1 MRVAVTG
8 GTGFIG
14 RALVRAL
21 LDRGDEVRVVTRRR
35 GKLNLEHPN
44 LTESTWEELSGRPGL
59 LEETDAIV
67 NLAGETINRRWTKS
81 AKDRVLKSRLDA
93 AGAVADWVL
102 AMRNKPVV
110 VNASGISYYGMSET
124 ETFDERSPGRVTD
137 FLSAVV
143 KEWEEAADRIPARRL
158 VKLRVGLVLGA
169 DGGAFPLM
177 VLPYRLFV
185 GGRVG
190 SGRQWI
196 SWIHI
201 EDMTRLILFCID
213 NDAVSGP
220 VNASAPEP
228 VTNDRFGRAVAAA
241 LGRPHWFPVP
251 AALMRL
257 VFGELSVLLLTGQR
271 ALPNAALEAGFTFRY
286 PTIDEAVR
294 QLLGRPSTR
303 T

>member
-14 RALVRAL
+14 SALVKAL
-21 LDRGDEVRVVTRRR
+21 LERGDEVLVITRKR
-35 GKLNLEHPN
+35 GKLRMKHPLLNEWTWDELNEQPERLE
-44 LTESTWEELSGRPGL
+44 GVDG
-59 LEETDAIV
+59 IV
-67 NLAGETINRRWTKS
+67 NLAGETINQRWTAA

-93 AGAVADWVL
+93 ARAAANWVN
-102 AMRNKPVV
+102 AIKNKPVV
-110 VNASGISYYGMSET
+110 INASGITYYGMSET
-124 ETFDERSPGRVTD
+124 GRYDERSPGRVTD

-143 KEWEEAADRIPARRL
+143 KEWEEAADRIAARRL

-177 VLPYRLFV
+177 ALPYRLFV

-201 EDMTRLILFCID
+201 EDMTRLILFCLD
-213 NDAVSGP
+213 NEQVSGP

-228 VTNDRFGRAVAAA
+228 VTNDRFGRAIASAMR
-241 LGRPHWFPVP
+241 RPHWMPVP
-251 AALMRL
+251 AFMMRL
-257 VFGELSVLLLTGQR
+257 LFGEMSVLLLEGQH
-271 ALPNAALEAGFTFRY
+271 AVPAAALEAGFAFRY
-286 PTIDEAVR
+286 PSIDEAVR
-294 QLLGRPSTR
+294 NLLA
-303 T
+303 

>member
-14 RALVRAL
+14 GALVQAL
-21 LDRGDEVRVVTRRR
+21 LDRGDEVRVVTRKR
-35 GKLNLEHPN
+35 GRLKLRHPN
-44 LTESTWEELSGRPGL
+44 VSESTWEELAARPEQ
-59 LEETDAIV
+59 LEGTDAIV
-67 NLAGETINRRWTKS
+67 NLAGETINQRWTKA

-93 AGAVADWVL
+93 AGAVADWVR
-102 AMRNKPVV
+102 AMRDKPVV

-124 ETFDERSPGRVTD
+124 DTFDERSPGRVTD
-137 FLSAVV
+137 FLSAVT
-143 KEWEEAADRIPARRL
+143 KEWEEAADRIAARRL

-177 VLPYRLFV
+177 VLPYRLFA

-196 SWIHI
+196 SWIHL
-201 EDMTRLILFCID
+201 EDMTRLILFCLD
-213 NDAVSGP
+213 NEAVSGP

-228 VTNDRFGRAVAAA
+228 VTNDRFGRAIAAA

-251 AALMRL
+251 TALMRL
-257 VFGELSVLLLTGQR
+257 VFGELSVLLLEGQR

-294 QLLGRPSTR
+294 NLLRR
-303 T
+303 

>member
-21 LDRGDEVRVVTRRR
+21 LERGDEVRVVTRKR
-35 GKLNLEHPN
+35 GRHGLKHPN
-44 LTESTWEELSGRPGL
+44 LTESTWEELNERPEL
-59 LEETDAIV
+59 LEGTHAIV
-67 NLAGETINRRWTKS
+67 NLAGETINQRWTKA

-93 AGAVADWVL
+93 AGAAANWVQ
-102 AMRNKPVV
+102 AMRDKPVV

-124 ETFDERSPGRVTD
+124 DTFDERSPGRVTD

-158 VKLRVGLVLGA
+158 IKLRIGLVLGA

-201 EDMTRLILFCID
+201 DDMTRLILFCLD
-213 NDAVSGP
+213 NEHIAGP

-228 VTNDRFGRAVAAA
+228 VTNDRLGRAVAAA
-241 LGRPHWFPVP
+241 LKRPHWFPVP
-251 AALMRL
+251 AAFMRL
-257 VFGELSVLLLTGQR
+257 IFGELSVLLLEGQR

-294 QLLGRPSTR
+294 HLLGRQAIR

>member
-21 LDRGDEVRVVTRRR
+21 LERGDEVRVVTRKR
-35 GKLNLEHPN
+35 GRHGLKHPN
-44 LTESTWEELSGRPGL
+44 LTESTWEELNERPEL
-59 LEETDAIV
+59 LEGTHAIV
-67 NLAGETINRRWTKS
+67 NLAGETINQRWTKA

-93 AGAVADWVL
+93 AGAAANWVQ
-102 AMRNKPVV
+102 AMRDKPVV

-124 ETFDERSPGRVTD
+124 DTFDERSPGRVTD

-158 VKLRVGLVLGA
+158 IKLRIGLVLGA

-190 SGRQWI
+190 CARPSGVA
-196 SWIHI
+196 
-201 EDMTRLILFCID
+201 DLL
-213 NDAVSGP
+213 DA
-220 VNASAPEP
+220 A
-228 VTNDRFGRAVAAA
+228 
-241 LGRPHWFPVP
+241 GRPHGVV
-251 AALMRL
+251 AATSEANHRHRL
-257 VFGELSVLLLTGQR
+257 TSAR
-271 ALPNAALEAGFTFRY
+271 
-286 PTIDEAVR
+286 AVR
-294 QLLGRPSTR
+294 QLAGGGVAAPGNAPTANDEDRRESQ
-303 T
+303 

>member
-14 RALVRAL
+14 CALVRAL
-21 LDRGDEVRVVTRRR
+21 LERGDEVRVVTRRR
-35 GKLNLEHPN
+35 GKLNLKHQN
-44 LTESTWEELSGRPGL
+44 LTESTWEELNKRPEW
-59 LEETDAIV
+59 LEGTDAIV
-67 NLAGETINRRWTKS
+67 NLAGESINQRWTKA
-81 AKDRVLKSRLDA
+81 AKDRVLKSRIDA
-93 AGAVADWVL
+93 ADAVAGWVSV
-102 AMRNKPVV
+102 MREKPVV

-124 ETFDERSPGRVTD
+124 DTYDERSPGRVTD
-137 FLSAVV
+137 FLPAVC

-169 DGGAFPLM
+169 GGGAFPLM
-177 VLPYRLFV
+177 VLPYRMFV

-196 SWIHI
+196 SWIHL
-201 EDMTRLILFCID
+201 EDMTRLMLFCLD
-213 NDAVSGP
+213 NEAVSGP

-241 LGRPHWFPVP
+241 LKRPHWFPVP

-257 VFGELSVLLLTGQR
+257 LFGEMAVLLLEGQR
-271 ALPNAALEAGFTFRY
+271 ALPAAALEAGFTFRY
-286 PTIDEAVR
+286 PTIDEATR
-294 QLLGRPSTR
+294 DLLGRQ
-303 T
+303 

>member
-21 LDRGDEVRVVTRRR
+21 LERGDEVRVVTRRK
-35 GKLNLEHPN
+35 GKLNLKHPN
-44 LTESTWEELSGRPGL
+44 LTESTWEEWNGRPER
-59 LEETDAIV
+59 LEGTDAIV
-67 NLAGETINRRWTKS
+67 NLAGETINQRWTKA

-93 AGAVADWVL
+93 AGAVAEWVR
-102 AMRNKPVV
+102 AMRDKPVV

-201 EDMTRLILFCID
+201 EDMTRLILFCLD
-213 NDAVSGP
+213 NEHIAGP

-257 VFGELSVLLLTGQR
+257 VFGELSVLLLEGQR

-294 QLLGRPSTR
+294 QLLDRQSL
-303 T
+303 

>member
-14 RALVRAL
+14 GALVRAL
-21 LDRGDEVRVVTRRR
+21 LERGDEVRVVTRKR
-35 GKLNLEHPN
+35 GRLKLSHPN
-44 LTESTWEELSGRPGL
+44 LTESTWEELAERPEL
-59 LEETDAIV
+59 LEGTEAIV
-67 NLAGETINRRWTKS
+67 NLAGETINQRWTKA
-81 AKDRVLKSRLDA
+81 AKDRVLRSRIDA
-93 AGAVADWVL
+93 AEAVAGWVR
-102 AMRNKPVV
+102 AMRDKPVV

-124 ETFDERSPGRVTD
+124 DTYDERNPGRVTD

-158 VKLRVGLVLGA
+158 VKLRVGLVLGSE
-169 DGGAFPLM
+169 GGAFPLM
-177 VLPYRLFV
+177 ALPYRLFV

-201 EDMTRLILFCID
+201 EDMTRLILFCLD
-213 NDAVSGP
+213 NDHISGP
-220 VNASAPEP
+220 VNGSAPEP

-241 LGRPHWFPVP
+241 LKRPHWFPVP
-251 AALMRL
+251 AVLMRL
-257 VFGELSVLLLTGQR
+257 LFGEMAVLLLEGQR

-294 QLLGRPSTR
+294 DLLGRQSVE
-303 T
+303 